1 MHEDAAGT
9 SKLPTGREAA
19 DDPSPTPRIEAA
31 RRYLE
36 LLAGSDAPHT
46 FQPYHDQNRRAPETG
61 YLSRRIHGHLH
72 DVWPTLMNR
81 QRAGAAVA
89 VTIAETD
96 ERGRKSANMVR
107 PRAVW
112 IEADTHISR
121 PLPLQPTMTVETS
134 PGRYHYIFVTR
145 DITWEQWNGVQQ
157 TLIADYG
164 SDPKAGHRTQVLRM
178 PGTLN
183 LKNPAKPFLVRFV
196 EELTSQRIYTAA
208 EIVAAFPPRPQPER
222 RSREPYRRRDV
233 LTRAPRGEAEQW
245 QPDVALSAF
254 QAIDRRL
261 QGTGAF
267 RVKGDR
273 PGDQEFEVN
282 LAVRSWWLRAMA
294 CIHHGSGGS
303 EEGFRLSW
311 AVSRGESELGL
322 IGCRSKFDADDQR
335 RVWDSIMS
343 HVTAELPGAAVTMRT
358 IYWIAVRYC
367 GWKSGRLGRPI
378 GQPRAAQEVS
388 DHARA
393 VAEAGQRAV
402 TLGLERTRTLNAAF
416 ARLRP
421 GSLMQRLLQ
430 DIGTRLDPRTGV
442 ASISSLAGMA
452 STLRCAPE
460 TLRKYLRKL
469 EAASLIVK
477 NEGNSTSMLGVA
489 GITIALAL
497 PEGIGQT
504 EGPQQN
510 STSADLPISEQT
522 GKPIPQFPQQAGWNP
537 SRSPTSH
544 GGAGEGGG
552 TDLPAD
558 GGSLQGQPV
567 PLPREAEWSLEDWVR
582 AGVVHAEFGGLL
594 ELVAA
599 ARGKKGVSRVLVRL
613 QELRVLRPSFADL
626 RREAERAADIAAR
639 STARKAAKSKGLADR
654 EIDQLVRQATPASV
668 PDEDAAVFV
677 KEMARHLDAIIRE
690 ASGDPDPWRRSSWQ
704 GRRQPK
710 IEQPKSTNA
719 YAAARHKRDPSSFEQ
734 AGPDAPDDP
743 PF

>member
-1 MHEDAAGT
+1 MA
-9 SKLPTGREAA
+9 
-19 DDPSPTPRIEAA
+19 
-31 RRYLE
+31 
-36 LLAGSDAPHT
+36 
-46 FQPYHDQNRRAPETG
+46 
-61 YLSRRIHGHLH
+61 
-72 DVWPTLMNR
+72 
-81 QRAGAAVA
+81 
-89 VTIAETD
+89 
-96 ERGRKSANMVR
+96 
-107 PRAVW
+107 
-112 IEADTHISR
+112 
-121 PLPLQPTMTVETS
+121 VETS
-134 PGRYHYIFVTR
+134 PGRFHYIFVAR
-145 DITWEQWNGVQQ
+145 DLTWEQWRGVQQ

-164 SDPKAGHRTQVLRM
+164 SDPKAGHCTQVLRL

-196 EELTSQRIYTAA
+196 EESTSQRFYTAA
-208 EIVAAFPPRPQPER
+208 EIAEAFPPRPQPQPQR
-222 RSREPYRRRDV
+222 RSRAPYRAHN
-233 LTRAPRGEAEQW
+233 TPRGYAEQW

-254 QAIDRRL
+254 QAIERRL
-261 QGTGAF
+261 QETGAF

-273 PGDQEFEVN
+273 PNDQEFEVD

-303 EEGFRLSW
+303 EEGFRLSC

-335 RVWDSIMS
+335 RVWDSITS

-388 DHARA
+388 EHARA

-402 TLGLERTRTLNAAF
+402 ALGLERTRTLNAAF

-477 NEGNSTSMLGVA
+477 NEGNSTSMLGVP

-510 STSADLPISEQT
+510 STSADPPISEQT
-522 GKPIPQFPQQAGWNP
+522 GKPTPQFPQQAGWSP

-544 GGAGEGGG
+544 ESASEGGC

-558 GGSLQGQPV
+558 GGNIQGQAA
-567 PLPREAEWSLEDWVR
+567 PLPHEAEWSLEDWVR
-582 AGVVHAEFGGLL
+582 ARVIHAEFGGLL

-599 ARGKKGVSRVLVRL
+599 ASGKKGVSRVLVRL
-613 QELRVLRPSFADL
+613 QELRALRPSFADL

-639 STARKAAKSKGLADR
+639 TTTKKAAKAKGLADE
-654 EIDQLVRQATPASV
+654 EIERLGRQASPASV
-668 PDEDAAVFV
+668 PDEDAVLFV
-677 KEMARHLDAIIRE
+677 REMARHLDAIIRE
-690 ASGDPDPWRRSSWQ
+690 ANGDPDPWRRSSWQ

-710 IEQPKSTNA
+710 IEEPKPTTNA
-719 YAAARHKRDPSSFEQ
+719 YAAARHKRDPSAFER
-734 AGPDAPDDP
+734 AGPDGTDEP